1 MFHLAL
7 LCCTL
12 LLAGCDGSSAS
23 ADNGGADPGNE
34 NAPDGRLVA
43 DGNDAKTYKL
53 ITSSGYNYETP
64 DKSGE
69 HAQAPFRHIKQR
81 YDEELGKYVFDF
93 YLHIQNDDDRGKT
106 NITDRQRNEIKTD
119 AKSPLYMYALTG
131 ETLEMEWLFRL
142 PEGMKTTS
150 KFSHIHQ
157 LKGIDSS
164 DGTADV
170 GQPIITFTVR
180 SVSGGQQFQ
189 ILYNGPS
196 PSSTETLLKTDLA
209 PFLGQWVK
217 VKETVTFAKKGNYSV
232 VVERVSDGLELARLD
247 RIQRDFR
254 RDGTP
259 GHRPKWGLYRNFGE
273 GRSLSDQLRDEVL
286 SFADFSINKID
297 CL

>member
-1 MFHLAL
+1 MTAILAVA
-7 LCCTL
+7 CTL
-12 LLAGCDGSSAS
+12 LLAGCGSA
-23 ADNGGADPGNE
+23 ATDPDPNE
-34 NAPDGRLVA
+34 GKEEVRTGRLIADGR
-43 DGNDAKTYKL
+43 DAKTYTL

-64 DKSGE
+64 DNSGE

-81 YDEELGKYVFDF
+81 FDEELDRYVFDF

-119 AKSPLYMYALTG
+119 AKSPRYMYAMAG
-131 ETLEMEWLFRL
+131 ESLEMEWLFRL

-157 LKGIDSS
+157 LKGIDN
-164 DGTADV
+164 DAGTADV
-170 GQPIITFTVR
+170 SQPIITFTAR

-189 ILYNGPS
+189 ICYNGPS

-217 VKETVTFAKKGNYSV
+217 VKETVTFAREGSYSV
-232 VVERVSDGLELARLD
+232 VVERVSDGRELVRLEG
-247 RIQRDFR
+247 IKRDFR
-254 RDGTP
+254 RDGAA

-273 GRSLSDQLRDEVL
+273 GRSLSDQLRDEIL
-286 SFADFSINKID
+286 SFADFSVTK
-297 CL
+297 L